1 MLESI
6 VEFIG
11 GLSLTAV
18 ILLLGSSIVGSTF
31 AALRAVKRSSAA
43 STSSQ
48 DKLVDYA
55 SSGPE
60 GFPRANPKVLSADSV
75 FKPHGLARSPI
86 SLWKPE
92 HLSPARKKK
101 AG

>member
-6 VEFIG
+6 VEFMG

-18 ILLLGSSIVGSTF
+18 VLLLGSSIVGSII
-31 AALRAVKRSSAA
+31 AALRAVKRNAA

-55 SSGPE
+55 SNGPE
-60 GFPRANPKVLSADSV
+60 GVARTNPKVLLADSV
-75 FKPHGLARSPI
+75 FRLHGPAKSSI

-92 HLSPARKKK
+92 HLSPARRKK

>member
-6 VEFIG
+6 VEFMG

-18 ILLLGSSIVGSTF
+18 ILLLGSSIVGSII
-31 AALRAVKRSSAA
+31 AALRAVERSSAA

-48 DKLVDYA
+48 EKLVDYA
-55 SSGPE
+55 SSVPE
-60 GFPRANPKVLSADSV
+60 SFARANPKVLSAESV
-75 FKPHGLARSPI
+75 FKPHGPAKGPI

-92 HLSPARKKK
+92 HLSPARRKKT
-101 AG
+101 G

>member
-6 VEFIG
+6 VEFMG

-18 ILLLGSSIVGSTF
+18 ILLLGSSIVGSII
-31 AALRAVKRSSAA
+31 AALRAVKRSRAV
-43 STSSQ
+43 STSSHEQ
-48 DKLVDYA
+48 FVDYA
-55 SSGPE
+55 GNGPE
-60 GFPRANPKVLSADSV
+60 GFGRANPKVLSADSV
-75 FKPHGLARSPI
+75 FRPHAPGKGPI

-92 HLSPARKKK
+92 HLSPARRKK

>member
-6 VEFIG
+6 VEFMG

-18 ILLLGSSIVGSTF
+18 ILLLGSSIVGSII
-31 AALRAVKRSSAA
+31 AALRGVKRSNAA

-55 SSGPE
+55 SNGPE
-60 GFPRANPKVLSADSV
+60 GVARTNPKVLLADSV
-75 FKPHGLARSPI
+75 FRLHGPAKSSI

-92 HLSPARKKK
+92 HLSLARRKK